1 MRGGCGSGDNPTCF
15 QFIGSLKIQILNG
28 LTTQKLDGNCEA
40 DEHELLTNLQQFLS
54 VGPTSQSTEEL
65 GVTPLAPSSQP
76 TSSATATLP
85 ATAADIFNDAAECVA
100 GGNTEILSVAYVSGY
115 ISGRILSKIEC
126 DMCHDLLTA
135 EPDQPHNM
143 FITFKEW
150 SEKQQK
156 LSYPSDSLVTY
167 VCAAVTALE
176 NFLPAFGGKTGV
188 TKDTIQQIIQT
199 VPSAWF
205 TCDQHKEFYFT
216 GYSNRCMS
224 NRNTMVLQTAEG

>member
-1 MRGGCGSGDNPTCF
+1 MRPRSLNQDALENLFGAVRGGCGSGDNPTCF

-100 GGNTEILSVAYVSGY
+100 GGNTEILSVAYVSG
-115 ISGRILSKIEC
+115 
-126 DMCHDLLTA
+126 
-135 EPDQPHNM
+135 
-143 FITFKEW
+143 
-150 SEKQQK
+150 
-156 LSYPSDSLVTY
+156 
-167 VCAAVTALE
+167 
-176 NFLPAFGGKTGV
+176 
-188 TKDTIQQIIQT
+188 
-199 VPSAWF
+199 
-205 TCDQHKEFYFT
+205 
-216 GYSNRCMS
+216 
-224 NRNTMVLQTAEG
+224 